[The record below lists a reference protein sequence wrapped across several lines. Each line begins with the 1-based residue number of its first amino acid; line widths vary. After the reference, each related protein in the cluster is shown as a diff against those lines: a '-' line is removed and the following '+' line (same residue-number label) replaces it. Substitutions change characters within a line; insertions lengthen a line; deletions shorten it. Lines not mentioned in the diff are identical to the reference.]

1 MYFQLFFL
9 EFVSDVQYL
18 RSDFSI
24 FTMKQTQNKQVN
36 GLKWSTS
43 KWQKSVTK
51 LMDFVQPGM

>member
-1 MYFQLFFL
+1 MEMYFQLFFL

-36 GLKWSTS
+36 GLK
-43 KWQKSVTK
+43 
-51 LMDFVQPGM
+51 